1 MKRSFYLLMI
11 SSIVL
16 SISIACAGETETI
29 VEEKIVEV
37 EVEKI
42 VEKEVEV
49 EKIVEKE
56 RVVEKVVPPPDYK
69 PGNRGDVAR
78 EDTLIIT
85 GFGPGATQWE
95 GFDNLNPYSLGGLGR
110 VRGILNKTIYEYMY
124 YYNHNTGEEMPWL
137 ATSYDTHTDGMGVD
151 VTLRKGIEW
160 SDGESFTCDDVKYTI
175 ELLRD
180 TPELVF
186 ASDMNEWVK
195 DVNCK
200 DDHNFTINLNKPNV
214 RFFYF
219 YFVENSEIHIQIL
232 PKHIWENEDP
242 LEFNNWDP
250 DKGYPVGTGP
260 YVAVEA
266 SEQGQIFDRNDA
278 WLAAE
283 TGFSHLPVPLRVA
296 YIPPG
301 SADTAVARNIN
312 NEFDVASINE
322 IKTIKNISKSA
333 KCSFMHTVKSRD
345 SIKESYFKYGV
356 RAYSLDSK
364 DELMKIIESTNNA
377 KDLELFVRVSVSN
390 EHAEID
396 LSKKFGAM
404 SSEAAGLLRLTKQ
417 YAKKIG
423 LSFHVG
429 SQCMHPISYSKGIS
443 EIGNIIKRTKI
454 IPDFIN
460 VGGGFPTIYPDLVPQ
475 SIESYFEEIKNSLAN
490 LKLEKLPKIIC
501 EPGRA
506 IVAESGS
513 TIVRVN
519 LRKKQKLYIN
529 DGTYGSLFDAG
540 FPNIVYPSKLITN
553 GRIISKKLT
562 SFDFYGPTCDSMDY
576 MKGPFILPNN
586 IKENDYIELGQLG
599 AYGLTFRTDFNGLY
613 SDNIFEV
620 EDSPIMTMYNK
631 EIEKKF
637 LVA

>member
-1 MKRSFYLLMI
+1 MQKFKTVEQLVNQLKPNEPVYCIRKK
-11 SSIVL
+11 SIQL
-16 SISIACAGETETI
+16 AS
-29 VEEKIVEV
+29 KFFL
-37 EVEKI
+37 K
-42 VEKEVEV
+42 KF
-49 EKIVEKE
+49 
-56 RVVEKVVPPPDYK
+56 
-69 PGNRGDVAR
+69 PGNVLYAVK
-78 EDTLIIT
+78 T
-85 GFGPGATQWE
+85 
-95 GFDNLNPYSLGGLGR
+95 NPHPLVL
-110 VRGILNKTIYEYMY
+110 KTILE
-124 YYNHNTGEEMPWL
+124 
-137 ATSYDTHTDGMGVD
+137 S
-151 VTLRKGIEW
+151 GI
-160 SDGESFTCDDVKYTI
+160 D
-175 ELLRD
+175 
-180 TPELVF
+180 
-186 ASDMNEWVK
+186 N
-195 DVNCK
+195 
-200 DDHNFTINLNKPNV
+200 
-214 RFFYF
+214 
-219 YFVENSEIHIQIL
+219 
-232 PKHIWENEDP
+232 
-242 LEFNNWDP
+242 
-250 DKGYPVGTGP
+250 
-260 YVAVEA
+260 
-266 SEQGQIFDRNDA
+266 
-278 WLAAE
+278 
-283 TGFSHLPVPLRVA
+283 
-296 YIPPG
+296 
-301 SADTAVARNIN
+301 
-312 NEFDVASINE
+312 FDVASINE

-333 KCSFMHTVKSRD
+333 KCSFMHTVKSRE

-364 DELMKIIESTNNA
+364 DELIKIIESTNHA

-404 SSEAAGLLRLTKQ
+404 SSEAMGLLRLTNQ

-454 IPDFIN
+454 VPDFIN

-553 GRIISKKLT
+553 GRIVSKKLT
-562 SFDFYGPTCDSMDY
+562 AFDFYGPTCDSMDY

-586 IKENDYIELGQLG
+586 VKENDYIELGQLG

-613 SDNIFEV
+613 SNKIFEV
-620 EDSPIMTMYNK
+620 EDNPIMTMYNK
-631 EIEKKF
+631 EIEKQF